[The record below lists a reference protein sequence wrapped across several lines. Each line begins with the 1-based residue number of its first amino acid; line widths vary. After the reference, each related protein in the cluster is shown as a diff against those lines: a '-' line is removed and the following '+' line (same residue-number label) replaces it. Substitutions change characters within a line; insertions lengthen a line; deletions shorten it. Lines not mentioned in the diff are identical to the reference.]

1 MRFARLS
8 RIRVIL
14 GCLPD
19 EVHVIPDADTFV
31 EDEEY
36 LILDL
41 VLNWVS
47 CLPSIPTARG
57 AHAFRLRMVYS

>member
-8 RIRVIL
+8 RIREIL
-14 GCLPD
+14 GGTRD
-19 EVHVIPDADTFV
+19 EIEYPSDAQKFV

-47 CLPSIPTARG
+47 AIEKLTVVVALAR
-57 AHAFRLRMVYS
+57 HWNCN